1 MALLLPHGCVHW
13 VSQERREHSST
24 VMAAVSARREVVCRY
39 VVLCYICFCGCCAS
53 QKRINV
59 SAVPMTPPVFFQPLS
74 SLLAYSGFTKY
85 CGKCEKQDNWR
96 HKQDEEQYSKI
107 LDK

>member
-1 MALLLPHGCVHW
+1 
-13 VSQERREHSST
+13 
-24 VMAAVSARREVVCRY
+24 
-39 VVLCYICFCGCCAS
+39 
-53 QKRINV
+53 
-59 SAVPMTPPVFFQPLS
+59 MTPPVFFQPLS

-107 LDK
+107 LDKWIVPESKDNAKKI